1 MIVQKMLI
9 EAVIK
14 AIGKKTSKKAS
25 ALEEKI
31 DRLFEINQ
39 NLTDRIQKLEE
50 QSLKATN
57 WYNQ

>member
-14 AIGKKTSKKAS
+14 AIGKKTNKKAS

-31 DRLFEINQ
+31 ERLFKINK

-50 QSLKATN
+50 QALKATN

>member
-1 MIVQKMLI
+1 MIVQKLLV

-14 AIGKKTSKKAS
+14 AIGKKANKKAS
-25 ALEEKI
+25 ALEERI

-39 NLTDRIQKLEE
+39 NLMDRLKKLEE
-50 QSLKATN
+50 QALKATN